1 MCCDGSATPRRAR
14 CLRTSR
20 ASSAA
25 VPPPADR
32 QRAYVLHRRAFRE
45 TSAIVELLT
54 RDFGRVGGVVRG
66 AKGVRR
72 GGHRIEPFGEV
83 AVTWRGCGQLV
94 NVFNCEP
101 LAHCRLRGDALF
113 AGFYVNELLMRTL
126 RHEEPVRD
134 LFQHY
139 ARTLTELAAA
149 ADVQAALRRFERRL
163 LEELGYGLAFDADL
177 ASGRPIS
184 DAKTYRLVDG
194 EGFLQVPDAATGDSA
209 RGVLLSGSDINA
221 IGAGDYRQAHV
232 LRAAKRVFR
241 RALAR
246 RLNGRPLA
254 TRQLFRNRGKVAAG

>member
-1 MCCDGSATPRRAR
+1 MCCGGSATPRPAR
-14 CLRTSR
+14 PPRTSR

-54 RDFGRVGGVVRG
+54 QDFGRVGGVVRG
-66 AKGVRR
+66 AKSARR

-83 AVTWRGCGQLV
+83 TVTWRGRGQLV
-94 NVFNCEP
+94 NVLNCEP
-101 LAHCRLRGDALF
+101 LAHCHLRGDALF
-113 AGFYVNELLMRTL
+113 AGFYVNELLVRTL
-126 RHEEPVRD
+126 RHEEPVRA

-149 ADVQAALRRFERRL
+149 ADAQAALRRFERRL

-177 ASGRPIS
+177 VSGQPIN
-184 DAKTYRLVDG
+184 DAKTYRLVEG
-194 EGFLQVPDAATGDSA
+194 EGFRQVPDAVTDDGAP
-209 RGVLLSGSDINA
+209 GVLLSGSDINA
-221 IGAGDYRQAHV
+221 ISADDYRQAHV

-246 RLNGRPLA
+246 RLDGRPLA
-254 TRQLFRNRGKVAAG
+254 TRQLFRNRGHRA